1 MNREEQQMRQHLLQ
15 LIRKADL
22 AIDENTPLVSSG
34 LIDSMALVDLLV
46 KLEDLTQL
54 RIPPGKVQPKDMDTI
69 VLMFAT
75 ARRVG
80 KPRT

>member
-1 MNREEQQMRQHLLQ
+1 MNREAQQMRQHLLQ
-15 LIRKADL
+15 LVRKPDL